1 MKKARVMR
9 SAEWGLALLL
19 LVVLLLLHL
28 QYWRQAGALWRDEVN
43 SVEIATQSSFS
54 AIGEALRYDSFPIL
68 MSVFLR
74 GWSRLVGKTN
84 DLGLRVFGLL
94 VGMSVLAA
102 LWLNARWFRADPPLE
117 AWILLGLSPWTLRVG
132 DSIRPHGIAMLFVVL
147 TFGLVFRALE
157 RFTWRRFLAATL
169 CCTLTVHCLYQL
181 LGFVGAVGVA
191 AAVVSARRREWK
203 RGLAFLG
210 LVLVAA
216 LSLVPYVGIIRVAM
230 EWAVVFQAPFDP
242 RGAWAQFLHAL
253 GFPLQIQVYGWMLWV
268 GLGLGAGL
276 FRSLRRGLMDDARLY
291 ALSAWI
297 VGTVG
302 FVGFLKLPGG
312 SIRPWY
318 YLPLL
323 AFWAAS
329 LAPLTSHWVGGVWGK
344 GLRLVLAVVLA
355 VMAIPHTILYS
366 TLRQTNVDVIAA
378 RLNDAAQAND
388 LILVSPWYVG
398 ITFQRYY
405 HGAAPFLPVPP
416 LEELRIHRYDLVMKK
431 MIEPDPIAPLLGQ
444 LAHTLRKGGRLWL
457 VDGYPP
463 LPNPQDD
470 PPPLPPAPH
479 SEAGWNT
486 HVYSYVWGMQL
497 NHYIQNHAAESE
509 LVVDPTGSS
518 FESVFLYRFQGW
530 HEP

>member
-1 MKKARVMR
+1 MR

-43 SVEIATQSSFS
+43 SVEIATQDSFS
-54 AIGEALRYDSFPIL
+54 AIREALRYDSFPIL
-68 MSVFLR
+68 MSVLLR
-74 GWSRLVGKTN
+74 GWSSLVGKTN

-94 VGMSVLAA
+94 VGMSVVAA

-117 AWILLGLSPWTLRVG
+117 AWMLLGLSPWTLRVG
-132 DSIRPHGIAMLFVVL
+132 DSIRPHGMGMLFVIL

-157 RFTWRRFLAATL
+157 RLTWRRFLAATL
-169 CCTLTVHCLYQL
+169 SGTLAVHCLYQL
-181 LGFVGAVGVA
+181 LGFVGAAGVA

-203 RGLAFLG
+203 RCLAFLG

-216 LSLVPYVGIIRVAM
+216 LSLVPYVRIIRVAL
-230 EWAVVFQAPFDP
+230 EWAIVFQAPFDT
-242 RGAWAQFLHAL
+242 RGAWVQFLHAL
-253 GFPLQIQVYGWMLWV
+253 GSPLQLQVHGWQLWV

-276 FRSLRRGLMDDARLY
+276 FRLLRPGPPDDAGLY
-291 ALSAWI
+291 ATSAWI
-297 VGTVG
+297 VGTTC
-302 FVGFLKLPGG
+302 FVGFLRLPGG

-323 AFWAAS
+323 AFWAAC
-329 LAPLTSHWVGGVWGK
+329 LAPLTSDFLRGVWGR
-344 GLRLVLAVVLA
+344 GLRLVFVVGLA
-355 VMAIPHTILYS
+355 VMAIPHTNLYS
-366 TLRQTNVDVIAA
+366 TFRQTNVDVIAA

-405 HGAAPFLPVPP
+405 HGAAPFVPVPP

-431 MIEPDPIAPLLGQ
+431 MTEPDPIAPVLGQ

-463 LPNPQDD
+463 LPSPLDD
-470 PPPLPPAPH
+470 PPPLPPAPL

-497 NHYIQNHAAESE
+497 NHYIRIHAAESE
-509 LVVDPTGSS
+509 LVVDPKESS
-518 FESVFLYRFQGW
+518 FESVSLYRFQGW